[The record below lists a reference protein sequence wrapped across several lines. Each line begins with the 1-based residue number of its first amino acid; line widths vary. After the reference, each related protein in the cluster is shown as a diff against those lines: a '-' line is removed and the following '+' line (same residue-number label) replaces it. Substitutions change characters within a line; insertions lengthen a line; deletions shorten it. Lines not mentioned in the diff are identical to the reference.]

1 MLMAHGSVKYVPYLL
16 TNLSSMAFDYCVRQ
30 KMGGLHLSYGVLNQ
44 VPVLPPAT
52 YMQATPWSSGKML
65 AEWLLPRVLELTY
78 TAWDLQPFAIDC
90 GLAKDAPPFRWDEAR
105 RFLLRCELDAAYF
118 HLYLRREKEE
128 QAGNY
133 THADK
138 CADVAYI
145 MDSFPIVRRKDEE
158 RWGSYRTKETILT
171 IFDAMARAEK
181 DKSAYI
187 TLLDPPPADPLVAHP
202 PRESR

>member
-1 MLMAHGSVKYVPYLL
+1 
-16 TNLSSMAFDYCVRQ
+16 
-30 KMGGLHLSYGVLNQ
+30 
-44 VPVLPPAT
+44 
-52 YMQATPWSSGKML
+52 
-65 AEWLLPRVLELTY
+65 
-78 TAWDLQPFAIDC
+78 LQPFAIDC

-171 IFDAMARAEK
+171 IFDAMARAER
-181 DKSAYI
+181 DKSNYS

-202 PRESR
+202 LLLLAQHVNKGRM